1 MNDAIPM
8 TKDHM
13 CFTFIHAVEELTEVF
28 SLAVV
33 DVLLPG
39 FSVLTAQQ
47 DQLSLLASHR
57 AKMWDLYYHGPV
69 KKKNTRF

>member
-1 MNDAIPM
+1 
-8 TKDHM
+8 M
-13 CFTFIHAVEELTEVF
+13 CFTFIHAIEELAEVS

-47 DQLSLLASHR
+47 DQLPLLASHR
-57 AKMWDLYYHGPV
+57 AKMWDLHDHGPV
-69 KKKNTRF
+69 SEKSNNKILNIFFYI